1 VDARVAQPGKD
12 EDDDVLR
19 TLMLPFAEDLLP
31 RLEGAR
37 VLMLNARASAALPA
51 EARGWRLQQD
61 FRPRVDA
68 LAAEGLEA
76 TPELPSGEF
85 DFVFL
90 PAPRQRQHG
99 RALLAQ
105 AWSRLAKGG
114 VLVACAGND
123 AGGRS
128 LQGDLEALAGAA
140 HSLSKHRCRV
150 SWAVKEAKDEPAI
163 AREWLQA
170 DEPAVAGAAG
180 LLSRPGVFAWDRV
193 DAGSALLVEHLP
205 SDLAGHGAD
214 LGSGHGYLS
223 TQVLARNPGVR
234 ALDLYE
240 ADARA
245 LALARDNLS
254 AHEGIDCQFHWHD
267 VTRGLPRGDY
277 DFIVS
282 NPPFHE
288 GRAERPDI
296 GRAFIEAAS
305 GALRAGGRLLLV
317 ANRQL
322 PYEAAIAHGFA
333 SARTLA
339 EREGYKVIEAIR

>member
-1 VDARVAQPGKD
+1 MAQPGKD

-128 LQGDLEALAGAA
+128 LQGDMPGRARRRRPGPTSRASTGAA
-140 HSLSKHRCRV
+140 TSARAAAGWWRPK
-150 SWAVKEAKDEPAI
+150 AI
-163 AREWLQA
+163 A
-170 DEPAVAGAAG
+170 
-180 LLSRPGVFAWDRV
+180 S
-193 DAGSALLVEHLP
+193 
-205 SDLAGHGAD
+205 
-214 LGSGHGYLS
+214 
-223 TQVLARNPGVR
+223 
-234 ALDLYE
+234 
-240 ADARA
+240 
-245 LALARDNLS
+245 
-254 AHEGIDCQFHWHD
+254 
-267 VTRGLPRGDY
+267 PR
-277 DFIVS
+277 
-282 NPPFHE
+282 
-288 GRAERPDI
+288 
-296 GRAFIEAAS
+296 
-305 GALRAGGRLLLV
+305 
-317 ANRQL
+317 
-322 PYEAAIAHGFA
+322 
-333 SARTLA
+333 
-339 EREGYKVIEAIR
+339 